1 MQSKFKRGMAALA
14 VASALGAASAGAQ
27 AQSSVTLYGQVDA
40 WAGATKSLGAS
51 DRAWG
56 VNSGGMST
64 SYWGMKGSEDLGNGL
79 KAIFTLEAFFRPDTG
94 KYGRFD
100 GDTFFARNSFVGLQ
114 SSTWGSIKLGRL
126 TPPYFVSTILFN
138 PFIDSYTFSPMVF
151 HTYLGNGL
159 SGPGGISGLV
169 GDSGWNNAIM
179 YSTPDFNG
187 LTANF
192 IYGAGEQAGHNG
204 QNKWGGNF
212 LYFHGNFAATAAFQ
226 QVRFDSAPGDL
237 NALVA
242 GFSRQTAAQLGA
254 TYDFGV
260 VKLYGQY
267 QYIKNAINSGDAKSN
282 GGQLGVSV
290 PVGPGS
296 ILASYAYTKTSGAA
310 DVKRNTWAVGYDYSL
325 SKRTD
330 VYAAYM
336 RDKVTNLSS
345 ADTFGV
351 GIRAKF

>member
-1 MQSKFKRGMAALA
+1 MQSKFKRGAAALA
-14 VASALGAASAGAQ
+14 VASALGAMSAGAQ
-27 AQSSVTLYGQVDA
+27 AQSSVTLYGLVDA
-40 WAGATKSLGAS
+40 WAGMTKNLGAS
-51 DRAWG
+51 DRAAV

-64 SYWGMKGSEDLGNGL
+64 SYWGMKGNEDLGNGL
-79 KAIFTLEAFFRPDTG
+79 KAIFALEAFFRPDTG
-94 KYGRFD
+94 KAGRFD
-100 GDTFFARNSFVGLQ
+100 GDTFFARNANVGL
-114 SSTWGSIKLGRL
+114 SSNTWGTIKLGRI

-138 PFIDSYTFSPMVF
+138 PYGDSYTFSPMVF

-159 SGPGGISGLV
+159 TGPGGISGLV
-169 GDSGWNNAIM
+169 GDSGWNNSIL

-187 LTANF
+187 LTGNF

-226 QVRFDSAPGDL
+226 QVRFDSKPGDL
-237 NALVA
+237 NSLVA
-242 GFSRQTAAQLGA
+242 GFQRQSAAQLGA

-267 QYIKNAINSGDAKSN
+267 QYIKNTIATGDAKSN
-282 GGQLGVSV
+282 GGQLGASI
-290 PVGPGS
+290 PLGAGS

-310 DVKRNTWAVGYDYSL
+310 DVKRNTWAIGYDYSL

-330 VYAAYM
+330 VYAAYF
-336 RDKVTNLSS
+336 RDKVSTLSS

>member
-1 MQSKFKRGMAALA
+1 MQLKRRFKLAAAGLTAAAGLA
-14 VASALGAASAGAQ
+14 AGAAQ

-40 WAGATKSLGAS
+40 WAGATKNLGAS

-94 KYGRFD
+94 KVGRFD
-100 GDTFFARNSFVGLQ
+100 GDHFFARNAFVGLQ
-114 SSTWGSIKLGRL
+114 SNSWGSIKLGRN

-151 HTYLGNGL
+151 HTYLGNGRT
-159 SGPGGISGLV
+159 GTAGISGLV
-169 GDSGWNNAIM
+169 GDSGWDNSIM

-187 LTANF
+187 LTGNF

-226 QVRFDSAPGDL
+226 QVRFDASPGDL
-237 NALVA
+237 NALVT

-267 QYIKNAINSGDAKSN
+267 QYIKNTINTGDAKSN
-282 GGQLGVSV
+282 GGQLGVSI

-296 ILASYAYTKTSGAA
+296 ILASYAYTKTSGAV

-330 VYAAYM
+330 VYAAYFH
-336 RDKVTNLSS
+336 DKVSDLSS

>member
-1 MQSKFKRGMAALA
+1 MQLKRRFSLAALA
-14 VASALGAASAGAQ
+14 AAAALTAGAAQ

-40 WAGATKSLGAS
+40 WAGATKNLGQ

-94 KYGRFD
+94 KSGRFD
-100 GDTFFARNSFVGLQ
+100 GDHFFARNSFVGLQ
-114 SSTWGSIKLGRL
+114 SNSWGSIKLGRN

-151 HTYLGNGL
+151 HTYLGNGRT
-159 SGPGGISGLV
+159 GAAGISGLV
-169 GDSGWNNAIM
+169 GDSGWDNSIM
-179 YSTPDFNG
+179 YSTPDMGG
-187 LTANF
+187 LTANL

-204 QNKWGGNF
+204 QNKWGGSL
-212 LYFHGNFAATAAFQ
+212 LYFRGNFAATAAFQ
-226 QVRFDSAPGDL
+226 QVRYDGAPGDL
-237 NALVA
+237 NSLVA
-242 GFSRQTAAQLGA
+242 GFARQTAGQLGA

-267 QYIKNAINSGDAKSN
+267 QYIKNTISTGDAKSN

-330 VYAAYM
+330 VYAAYF
-336 RDKVTNLSS
+336 RDKVSDLST